1 MREIEN
7 QTIAQTINEGR
18 IFEPK
23 IEDPLDDALE
33 IIGQPN
39 SEHKKSM
46 FPHVEPTLQTA
57 DEIDETQKLIDDDFI
72 DIQTKFDQVN
82 DVATDQL
89 KQKKIED
96 TIDAVTNENNPFNSV
111 DDLWWDDEIFN
122 KRDSKQTVEAS
133 KNILDQVNEI
143 FDNI

>member
-18 IFEPK
+18 ISEPK

-33 IIGQPN
+33 IIDQPN

-57 DEIDETQKLIDDDFI
+57 DKIHETQKLIDDDFI

-111 DDLWWDDEIFN
+111 DDFLTKEIQN
-122 KRDSKQTVEAS
+122 KQLRHLKIYLTKSMKFST
-133 KNILDQVNEI
+133 I
-143 FDNI
+143 F